1 MPDTPRQPLDKRRV
15 RRTFDR
21 AAASYDQA
29 AVLQREVCSR
39 LLERLSWIRLSPARV
54 LDAGAGT
61 GQGVRDLRRRYRGAR
76 VVALDL
82 SPAMLR
88 TAARAAGWW
97 RRPALVC
104 GDVET
109 LPFADARFDLVFSS
123 LAVQWCNDLERA
135 LAEFRRVLA
144 PGGLLMFTTLGPD
157 TLVELR
163 RAWSAVDGRPHVS
176 DFVDMHDIGDA
187 LVRAGFADPVMDMER
202 MTLTYGDV
210 RGLMGDLKAIG
221 ATNAAQ
227 GRGRGLTGPARL
239 RAVEMAYEAF
249 RDGEGRLPATYEV
262 IYGHAWA
269 PQAPAPRRPQRVI
282 PIQPAP

>member
-1 MPDTPRQPLDKRRV
+1 MTDTPRQRLDKRHV

-29 AVLQREVCSR
+29 AVLQREVCDR
-39 LLERLSWIRLSPARV
+39 LLERLAWIRLSPARV

-61 GQGVRDLRRRYRGAR
+61 GQGLQGLRRRYRGAR
-76 VVALDL
+76 LVALDL

-88 TAARAAGWW
+88 TAARSAGWW
-97 RRPALVC
+97 RRPGLVC
-104 GDVET
+104 GDVEA
-109 LPFADARFDLVFSS
+109 LPFADACFDLVFSS

-176 DFVDMHDIGDA
+176 DFVDMHDVGDI
-187 LVRAGFADPVMDMER
+187 LVHNGFADPVMDTER

-239 RAVEMAYEAF
+239 RAVEAAYEGV
-249 RDGEGRLPATYEV
+249 RDGAGRLPATYEV

-269 PQAPAPRRPQRVI
+269 PQAPAPKRPERVI
-282 PIQPAP
+282 PIHSAP

>member
-1 MPDTPRQPLDKRRV
+1 
-15 RRTFDR
+15 
-21 AAASYDQA
+21 
-29 AVLQREVCSR
+29 
-39 LLERLSWIRLSPARV
+39 
-54 LDAGAGT
+54 
-61 GQGVRDLRRRYRGAR
+61 YRGAR

-88 TAARAAGWW
+88 TAARATGWW
-97 RRPALVC
+97 RRPDLVC
-104 GDVET
+104 GDVEA
-109 LPFADARFDLVFSS
+109 LPFADAGFDLVFSS
-123 LAVQWCNDLERA
+123 LAVQWCNDLEQA

-163 RAWSAVDGRPHVS
+163 RAWAAVDGCPHVS

-187 LVRAGFADPVMDMER
+187 LVRGGFADPVMDMER

-221 ATNAAQ
+221 ATNAAR
-227 GRGRGLTGPARL
+227 GRGRGLTGPGRL
-239 RAVEMAYEAF
+239 RAVEAAYEGF
-249 RDGEGRLPATYEV
+249 RDGRGRLPATYEV

-269 PQAPAPRRPQRVI
+269 PQAPPPRRPERVI
-282 PIQPAP
+282 PIRRGS